1 MTESLFL
8 ERSTRR
14 TTAGLIRCLVFVLA
28 AHGTARADSPR
39 ACADAYEKAQE
50 ERKAGHIT
58 AAIRH
63 LTKCAAQDCPSF
75 VRKDCLQWMTDA
87 ESAQPSV
94 VFAVRRD
101 GVELTTVE
109 VVVDGRLLTNV
120 IDGKAIGLDPGS
132 HVFTFRAPDGVSSER
147 SRIIREGE
155 RNRLIEVEL
164 PSSHPVNTPGPL
176 VGEPAQIAE
185 LPRQDLAPVNPTR
198 SWLPYG
204 LAGVG
209 VLGVS
214 GFAVFGLW
222 GHSQKNHLEETCSPF
237 CQSSQVD
244 EVRTKYIV
252 ADTCLAVGLV
262 SLGAAAYYFLRDR
275 EAASRADGA
284 TSAATVLPTFS
295 HGRGAVD
302 VAFRF

>member
-1 MTESLFL
+1 
-8 ERSTRR
+8 
-14 TTAGLIRCLVFVLA
+14 LICCLAFALVA
-28 AHGTARADSPR
+28 QGRAWADSPR

-50 ERKAGHIT
+50 ERKAGRIT
-58 AAIRH
+58 AAIGY

-87 ESAQPSV
+87 ERAQPSV

-101 GVELTTVE
+101 GVELTSVE
-109 VVVDGRLLTNV
+109 IVVDGRLLTNL
-120 IDGKAIGLDPGS
+120 IDGKAIALDPGA
-132 HVFTFRAPDGVSSER
+132 HVFTFRAPDGVSTER

-164 PSSHPVNTPGPL
+164 PGSLPVEVPGPL
-176 VGEPAQIAE
+176 VRTPAQVAE
-185 LPRQDLAPVNPTR
+185 MPRQDLAPVNPTR

-222 GHSQKNHLEETCSPF
+222 GHSQKNHLEDTCSPF

-244 EVRTKYIV
+244 EVRTKYIL
-252 ADTCLAVGLV
+252 ADACLAVGLV

-275 EAASRADGA
+275 EDAAKVSGVPSTA
-284 TSAATVLPTFS
+284 SLLPTLS
-295 HGRGAVD
+295 PGRGAVD
-302 VAFRF
+302 LAIRF